1 MSKGRG
7 KKRAHTGSV
16 RGETPPGGHEA
27 ASAPPH
33 ADPEQLITAFVDRH
47 FSEHFASEKSPSDQ
61 DLILSR
67 LLSQRLAPVHPN
79 ECHLAGALSCLR
91 EYLESDTPL
100 FPAAAPATPTTPPST
115 SRTLLPTLA
124 DSPRTKQAKDSV
136 NKLEQLKSW
145 DGLQFYHSKLCT
157 PDHSGFAFN
166 ATHFADYIWA
176 SQTELK
182 DIIPEFKS
190 MTDKLCLEMEVSNV
204 YWDLAAKIASYSD
217 VNEALSLAL
226 VHVAHSLPI
235 PTLGPQGSGPNARFS
250 AEFGRTYHGTAPDR
264 FRCLQLPA

>member
-16 RGETPPGGHEA
+16 RGETPPGGDEA

-33 ADPEQLITAFVDRH
+33 ADPEQRNRH
-47 FSEHFASEKSPSDQ
+47 SDQ

-115 SRTLLPTLA
+115 SRALLPTLA

-136 NKLEQLKSW
+136 NKLKQLKRW
-145 DGLQFYHSKLCT
+145 GFLQSYHRELCN
-157 PDHSGFAFN
+157 PDH
-166 ATHFADYIWA
+166 
-176 SQTELK
+176 
-182 DIIPEFKS
+182 P
-190 MTDKLCLEMEVSNV
+190 
-204 YWDLAAKIASYSD
+204 
-217 VNEALSLAL
+217 
-226 VHVAHSLPI
+226 
-235 PTLGPQGSGPNARFS
+235 
-250 AEFGRTYHGTAPDR
+250 
-264 FRCLQLPA
+264 